1 MCQSTRRFFKFVQ
14 ILSNFVFRVFEGKEK
29 KGGFWKE
36 KTTSF
41 TRPICARARAR
52 ERKRERKKEREREKE
67 RGRGEK
73 RREDDEFGEGIAF
86 PKEKAVFFKKE
97 TVRV

>member
-1 MCQSTRRFFKFVQ
+1 MSKHETFLQKVQ

-29 KGGFWKE
+29 KEVFDIIYE
-36 KTTSF
+36 THLCS
-41 TRPICARARAR
+41 RASER
-52 ERKRERKKEREREKE
+52 ERKRERKKEREEEKE
-67 RGRGEK
+67 RGRGQK

>member
-1 MCQSTRRFFKFVQ
+1 MCQSTRRFFKFFKFCP
-14 ILSNFVFRVFEGKEK
+14 ILYLGYLK
-29 KGGFWKE
+29 
-36 KTTSF
+36 
-41 TRPICARARAR
+41 
-52 ERKRERKKEREREKE
+52 ERKKKEVFDIIYETHLCSRASEREKE
-67 RGRGEK
+67 REEERKRRRKKERGRGQK